1 MRPVTSSTNGAP
13 TGEEARLSIYGMT
26 CAGCVSTVEHAL
38 KRVPGVADAT
48 VNLATE
54 EARVRFAAASPVPHR
69 SGDSP
74 DPGASR
80 SIAALIQAVESAGY
94 RAAPRAA
101 SGSADRESMR
111 LAEERANRRR
121 LLLAVAC
128 GVPLMLIH
136 LFVHDLGA
144 ARWLGL
150 LLATPVQ
157 WIAGWTFHRRTA
169 MGLRHGIFDMNTLVT
184 LGTGAAYLYSL
195 AVTLAPGW
203 FETAGLG
210 GHVYYDTAVM
220 ILSFLL
226 VGRLLE
232 SRARRQTGQAVKAL
246 LTRRPA
252 TARRLAT
259 TSPLAAREVC
269 TLESIARGDWLEIL
283 PGETIPVDGVIE
295 RGSTEV
301 DESMLTGEPLPVARG
316 VGDPLAAGT
325 INGSAPVLLRATRVG
340 DDTTLARIVRLV
352 EEAQG
357 GKAPLQALADR
368 VAGRFVPA
376 VLLIA
381 LVTAAAWLLFGPP
394 PAIRYALVAFVS
406 VLIIACPCAMGLAT
420 PTAILVGT
428 GAGARRGILLRG
440 GAALERVGKLSVVV
454 LDKTGTL
461 TRGEPSVVAFHAA
474 PGEDADAVL
483 TLAAAIESGSEHPIA
498 RAVVR
503 YARARLAGDA
513 KGVAPSLPLA
523 DGVRVM
529 PGLGAQGTI
538 GGRTVRVGSFD
549 FAAFAG
555 RAPQALQTAAEG
567 AAEKGESVA
576 WVGIGPA
583 TSGLFT
589 LEDAP
594 REDAA
599 EAAARLRHRGLRL
612 VLATGDR
619 EAPAKRLAASIGIEE
634 VHAALSPE
642 DKVALVRRIQESGA
656 TVAMVGDGLN
666 DAAALAAAD
675 VGIAIGSGTDVAVE
689 AADITLVRGGLGAI
703 ADALDLSRRTRRTI
717 LENLV
722 WAFAYNVV
730 AIPIAAG
737 ALFPVTGWLLHPTV
751 ASAAMAMSSVSVVGN
766 SLRLRRW
773 SPGR

>member
-1 MRPVTSSTNGAP
+1 MNAP
-13 TGEEARLSIYGMT
+13 AIQPSAPEETRLSIHGMT
-26 CAGCVSTVEHAL
+26 CAACVSAVEHAL
-38 KRVPGVADAT
+38 ERVPGVAEAS

-54 EARVRFAAASPVPHR
+54 EASVRFQPHGAGAVPV
-69 SGDSP
+69 
-74 DPGASR
+74 
-80 SIAALIQAVESAGY
+80 AALIQAVESAGY

-101 SGSADRESMR
+101 SGSGDRDAMR

-121 LLLAVAC
+121 LLLAAAC
-128 GVPLMLIH
+128 GIPLMFIH
-136 LFVHDLGA
+136 LLVHDMRA
-144 ARWLGL
+144 ARWLGF
-150 LLATPVQ
+150 LLATPVF
-157 WIAGWTFHRRTA
+157 WIAGWTFHRRA
-169 MGLRHGIFDMNTLVT
+169 MVGLRHGMFDMNTLVT
-184 LGTGAAYLYSL
+184 LGTGAAYVYSV
-195 AVTLAPGW
+195 AVTLAPAW
-203 FETAGLG
+203 FEATGLG

-220 ILSFLL
+220 ILAFVLL
-226 VGRLLE
+226 GRLLE

-252 TARRLAT
+252 TARRLVT
-259 TSPLAAREVC
+259 PSPLAARE
-269 TLESIARGDWLEIL
+269 TTPLESIARGDWLEIL
-283 PGETIPVDGVIE
+283 PGETIPVDGIVE

-316 VGDPLAAGT
+316 VGDPLASGT
-325 INGSAPVLLRATRVG
+325 LNRSAPVLLRATRVG

-381 LVTAAAWLLFGPP
+381 LATAAAWLLFGPP
-394 PAIRYALVAFVS
+394 PPVRYALVAFVS

-428 GAGARRGILLRG
+428 GVGARRGILLRG
-440 GAALERVGKLSVVV
+440 GEALERVGKLSTVV

-461 TRGEPSVVAFHAA
+461 TRGEPTVVSVHVAA
-474 PGEDADAVL
+474 GENAEHVGRS
-483 TLAAAIESGSEHPIA
+483 AAAVESGSEHPIA
-498 RAVVR
+498 RAIVR
-503 YARARLAGDA
+503 HAYGHGA
-513 KGVAPSLPLA
+513 APLPLA
-523 DGVRVM
+523 EGVSVV
-529 PGLGAQGTI
+529 PGLGAQG
-538 GGRTVRVGSFD
+538 RVDDRSVRVGSFD

-555 RAPQALQTAAEG
+555 RAPEDLKAAAES
-567 AAEKGESVA
+567 AAERGESVA

-583 TSGLFT
+583 TSGFFT

-594 REDAA
+594 RDDAA
-599 EAAARLRHRGLRL
+599 AAAARLRARGLRL

-619 EAPAKRLAASIGIEE
+619 EAPARRLAASLGIEE
-634 VHAALSPE
+634 VHAGLSPA
-642 DKVALVRRIQESGA
+642 DKVSLVRRLQQEGA
-656 TVAMVGDGLN
+656 VVAMVGDGLN

-689 AADITLVRGGLGAI
+689 ASDVTLVRGGLGAI

-730 AIPIAAG
+730 AIPLAAG
-737 ALFPVTGWLLHPTV
+737 ALFPLTGWLLHPTV

-766 SLRLRRW
+766 SLRLRGW
-773 SPGR
+773 KPGR

>member
-1 MRPVTSSTNGAP
+1 MNTPAIQHSAP
-13 TGEEARLSIYGMT
+13 GEARLSIHGMT
-26 CAGCVSTVEHAL
+26 CAGCVSAVEHAL
-38 KRVPGVADAT
+38 KRVPGVAEAS

-54 EARVRFAAASPVPHR
+54 EASVRFE
-69 SGDSP
+69 P
-74 DPGASR
+74 DGAGAVSV
-80 SIAALIQAVESAGY
+80 ATLIQAVESAGY

-101 SGSADRESMR
+101 SSGADREGMR
-111 LAEERANRRR
+111 LAEESANRRR
-121 LLLAVAC
+121 LLLAATC
-128 GVPLMLIH
+128 GIPLMFVH
-136 LFVHDLGA
+136 LFVHEMSA
-144 ARWLGL
+144 ARWLGF
-150 LLATPVQ
+150 LLATPVF

-169 MGLRHGIFDMNTLVT
+169 VGLRHGMFDMNTLVT
-184 LGTGAAYLYSL
+184 LGTGAAYLYSV
-195 AVTLAPGW
+195 AVTLAPAW
-203 FETAGLG
+203 FEATGLG
-210 GHVYYDTAVM
+210 GFVYYDTAAM
-220 ILSFLL
+220 ILGFVLL
-226 VGRLLE
+226 GRLLE
-232 SRARRQTGQAVKAL
+232 SSARRKTGQAVKAL

-252 TARRLAT
+252 TARRLVMA
-259 TSPLAAREVC
+259 SPLAAREERP
-269 TLESIARGDWLEIL
+269 LESIVRGDWIEIL
-283 PGETIPVDGVIE
+283 PGETIPVDGLIE
-295 RGSTEV
+295 RGRTEV

-325 INGSAPVLLRATRVG
+325 LNRSAPVLLRATRVG

-352 EEAQG
+352 EEAQS

-381 LVTAAAWLLFGPP
+381 LITAALWLFLGPP
-394 PAIRYALVAFVS
+394 PPIRYALVAFVS

-440 GAALERVGKLSVVV
+440 GAALERVGKLSIVV

-461 TRGEPSVVAFHAA
+461 TRGEPAVVSFHAA
-474 PGEDADAVL
+474 PGEDGTEILKMVAAV
-483 TLAAAIESGSEHPIA
+483 ESGSEHPIA
-498 RAVVR
+498 RAIVR
-503 YARARLAGDA
+503 HARSAGA
-513 KGVAPSLPLA
+513 TRLPLA
-523 DGVRVM
+523 EGVSVV
-529 PGLGAQGTI
+529 PGLGAQGTV
-538 GGRTVRVGSFD
+538 GGRSVRVGSFD

-555 RAPQALQTAAEG
+555 RAPEALKAAAEA
-567 AAEKGESVA
+567 AAERGESVA
-576 WVGIGPA
+576 WIGIGQA
-583 TSGLFT
+583 TSGFFA

-599 EAAARLRHRGLRL
+599 DAAARLRARGLRL

-619 EAPAKRLAASIGIEE
+619 EAPARRLAASLGIEE
-634 VHAALSPE
+634 VHASLSPA
-642 DKVALVRRIQESGA
+642 DKVSLVRRLQEGGA
-656 TVAMVGDGLN
+656 VVAMVGDGLN

-689 AADITLVRGGLGAI
+689 ASDITLVRGGLGAI

-730 AIPIAAG
+730 AIPLAAG
-737 ALFPVTGWLLHPTV
+737 ALFPMTGWLLHPTV

-766 SLRLRRW
+766 SLRLRGW
-773 SPGR
+773 EPGR

>member
-1 MRPVTSSTNGAP
+1 MQPSAP
-13 TGEEARLSIYGMT
+13 HEARLSIHGMT
-26 CAGCVSTVEHAL
+26 CAGCVSAVEHAL
-38 KRVPGVADAT
+38 KRVPGVAEAS

-54 EARVRFAAASPVPHR
+54 EALVRFE
-69 SGDSP
+69 P
-74 DPGASR
+74 DGAGAVSV
-80 SIAALIQAVESAGY
+80 ATLVQAVESAGY

-101 SGSADRESMR
+101 SSGADREAMR

-121 LLLAVAC
+121 LLLAAAC
-128 GVPLMLIH
+128 GIPLMLVH
-136 LFVHDLGA
+136 LFVHDMNS

-150 LLATPVQ
+150 LLATPVF
-157 WIAGWTFHRRTA
+157 WIAGWTFHRRTVV
-169 MGLRHGIFDMNTLVT
+169 GLRHGMYDMNTLVT
-184 LGTGAAYLYSL
+184 LGTGAAYFYSV

-203 FETAGLG
+203 FEATGLG
-210 GHVYYDTAVM
+210 GHVYYDTAAM
-220 ILSFLL
+220 ILGFVLL
-226 VGRLLE
+226 GRLLE
-232 SRARRQTGQAVKAL
+232 SRARLKTGQAVKAL

-252 TARRLAT
+252 TARRLAMA
-259 TSPLAAREVC
+259 SPLAAREERP
-269 TLESIARGDWLEIL
+269 LESIARGDWIEIL
-283 PGETIPVDGVIE
+283 PGETVPVDGLIE

-325 INGSAPVLLRATRVG
+325 LNRSAPVLLRATRVG

-381 LVTAAAWLLFGPP
+381 LVTAAVWLLVGPP
-394 PAIRYALVAFVS
+394 PPIRYALVAFVS

-440 GAALERVGKLSVVV
+440 GEALERVGKLSTVV

-461 TRGEPSVVAFHAA
+461 TRGEPSVVSFHAA
-474 PGEDADAVL
+474 PGLDAAEVL
-483 TLAAAIESGSEHPIA
+483 KAAAAVESGSEHPIA
-498 RAVVR
+498 RAIVR
-503 YARARLAGDA
+503 HARAEGATR
-513 KGVAPSLPLA
+513 LPLA
-523 DGVRVM
+523 DGVSVM
-529 PGLGAQGTI
+529 PGLGAQGKV
-538 GGRTVRVGSFD
+538 GGRSVRVGSFE

-555 RAPQALQTAAEG
+555 RAPEELTAAAEA
-567 AAEKGESVA
+567 AAERGESVA
-576 WVGIGPA
+576 WVGVGPA
-583 TSGLFT
+583 TSGFFA
-589 LEDAP
+589 LEDSP

-599 EAAARLRHRGLRL
+599 SAAARLRARGLRL

-619 EAPAKRLAASIGIEE
+619 EAPARRLAASLGIEE
-634 VHAALSPE
+634 VHASLSPA
-642 DKVALVRRIQESGA
+642 DKVSLVQRLQQEGA
-656 TVAMVGDGLN
+656 VVAMVGDGLN

-689 AADITLVRGGLGAI
+689 ASDITLVRGGLGAI

-717 LENLV
+717 LENLA

-730 AIPIAAG
+730 AIPLAAG
-737 ALFPVTGWLLHPTV
+737 ALFPLTGWLLHPTV

-766 SLRLRRW
+766 SLRLRGW
-773 SPGR
+773 KPGR